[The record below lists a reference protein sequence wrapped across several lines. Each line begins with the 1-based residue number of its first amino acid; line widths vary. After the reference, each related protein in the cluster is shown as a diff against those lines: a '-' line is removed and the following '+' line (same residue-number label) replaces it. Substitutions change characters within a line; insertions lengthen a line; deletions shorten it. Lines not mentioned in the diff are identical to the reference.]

1 MKKTISIIDMGTN
14 SVLLLIAEKQNTHWS
29 VLYRDAKTSLLGK
42 GMKNGLLTGN
52 AIKRAKNILKGY
64 ISVSKKFNCNK
75 IIIIGTSASREA
87 KNITKISHWLKINY
101 GLPLYILSE
110 NEEIKY
116 IYSANIKEFPEL
128 HNILIFDVGGGSTEF
143 ILIYDNNILVQKSLK
158 IGVRRLNNQFL
169 KSQPKINYIKEM
181 LNKSRIKNKISFSF
195 DTIGVGGT
203 VTTLVAVKNKLQ
215 KYIPEKV
222 HKQILTKVDV
232 SEFVKLW
239 STITDKEAK
248 KLIPFD
254 PLRADVLLSG
264 SLILKEIFNY
274 FSIEKIYA
282 SDYGLQFGVL
292 YNNSSWDL

>member
-1 MKKTISIIDMGTN
+1 MKKITSIIDLGTN
-14 SVLLLIAEKQNTHWS
+14 SVLLLIAEKQNTHRS

-42 GMKNGLLTGN
+42 GMKNGLLTKN
-52 AIKRAKNILKGY
+52 AIKRAENILKEY
-64 ISVSKKFNCNK
+64 ISVSKKFNCHK
-75 IIIIGTSASREA
+75 IIIIGTSASRES

-101 GLPLYILSE
+101 GLPFYILSE

-116 IYSANIKEFPEL
+116 IYSANIKEFPEF
-128 HNILIFDVGGGSTEF
+128 HNMLIFDIGGGSTEF
-143 ILIYDNNILVQKSLK
+143 ILIKNKKIIIQKSLK

-181 LNKSRIKNKISFSF
+181 LNKSKIENKISFSF

-222 HKQILTKVDV
+222 HKQILYKSDIEYFT
-232 SEFVKLW
+232 KLW
-239 STITDKEAK
+239 LSISDKEAK

-254 PLRADVLLSG
+254 PLRADVLHSG
-264 SLILKEIFNY
+264 SLILQEIFNY

-282 SDYGLQFGVL
+282 SDYGLQFGML
-292 YNNSSWDL
+292 YNL